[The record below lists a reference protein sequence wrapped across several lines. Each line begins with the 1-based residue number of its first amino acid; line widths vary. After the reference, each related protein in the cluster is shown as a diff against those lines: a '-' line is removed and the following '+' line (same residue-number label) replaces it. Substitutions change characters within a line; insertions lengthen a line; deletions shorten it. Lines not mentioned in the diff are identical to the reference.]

1 MRNNDE
7 VDAVDR
13 AIVDQLRFD
22 GRLSN
27 TTLADRVGLTPAPC
41 LRRVRRLE
49 HDGIITGYRANV
61 DPAAEGRAFEVLIN
75 VDLIVKDRATVLA
88 FEDRVAAFHEVLEM
102 RRMFGLPDY
111 QLRVAT
117 TDLAAYEAF
126 VTDKLEDTP
135 GIARVDSHL
144 TMKRVK

>member
-49 HDGIITGYRANV
+49 QDGIITGYRANV

>member
-1 MRNNDE
+1 LRNNDE
-7 VDAVDR
+7 VDTLDR
-13 AIVDQLRFD
+13 AILDQLRFD

>member
-7 VDAVDR
+7 VDTLDR
-13 AIVDQLRFD
+13 AILDQLRFD

-49 HDGIITGYRANV
+49 QDGIITGYRANV